1 MAAISVPGVF
11 DFGGGTLY
19 TGSETVYDVD
29 HTDIWG
35 GSGFGWTTSP
45 TASGVRSGSDDLE
58 RDFTFVTSG
67 SITWRVE
74 IANGTYDLEILM
86 ADYNYDRLGMNVQ
99 IDGAGAVYRT
109 GARQA
114 NDEAAR
120 VFIPG
125 HVVSGGQIDF
135 VFSFESPGTLAL
147 VSGIR
152 ITNAAGG
159 KVNLTVPA
167 VIDAGY
173 GDLYTGSETVY
184 AAQLGNWAP
193 NLDGHGFVAAEE
205 AVLSTSRASGSNLEK
220 DFLFVADSANTMTYR
235 LNLANGDYNL
245 EVYIGDTGGSAS
257 NVQLYVDG
265 ALEDTV
271 SFSSNVQ
278 TISFSK
284 TVTSGYIDLTFD
296 SNGAAY
302 CPFVGAKVEAAGG
315 GTEADAAVAPVEA
328 EADVPSLGAT
338 GTAIA
343 DATVAPASAEADPGT
358 LTATGNAI
366 ADAAVA
372 PLEIEVDAPGLAATD
387 GATGTAAVSP
397 VEADAA
403 PGSLAAGGAAIAEA
417 SLAPVEGEAE
427 AGGLTATGG
436 TDNDAALSPVGVD
449 VEPGALTPTATGTAT
464 ASLVPVEAEASA
476 PALAATPDDVVDE
489 TSPATPTIN
498 QPRTLSRWGC
508 ESVYSPMERK
518 LLHLQQRQFQASAVG
533 VVYQR
538 AGHELRICA
547 VPASIEA
554 DRETA
559 YDDATIDVESQSWML
574 WADEL
579 RIDGVRVEPERGDL
593 IRRDLPGRDVETW
606 SVHPEPGQPAAVY
619 TDATHLVWLVQTKLF
634 HRRAA

>member
-35 GSGFGWTTSP
+35 GSGYGWTTSP
-45 TASGVRSGSDDLE
+45 TGSAVRAGSDDLE
-58 RDFTFVTSG
+58 RDFTYVTSG

-315 GTEADAAVAPVEA
+315 GTSIDAAAIESASELQSTTVRSTARIPTSGIESTSELQSTQATATQRILASATESSSSLGGASLTYKARLAGSALDSGSALQATTLRFAAFVASAGIESSSELQAVTLESTALGVAINAAPIESTS
-328 EADVPSLGAT
+328 SLGAASLT
-338 GTAIA
+338 YKARIVSGSLESGVDLGLAKLL
-343 DATVAPASAEADPGT
+343 ATVRILAGALDSSSTLGTVVITAPSGEEEIMKAKVDVGTSGVTEIVAASSGQVITVVGMRFLADWESTAGSYNKYRWLSATTPITGWMVIQAGEEVNEPNE
-358 LTATGNAI
+358 LTEGY
-366 ADAAVA
+366 
-372 PLEIEVDAPGLAATD
+372 LET
-387 GATGTAAVSP
+387 S
-397 VEADAA
+397 
-403 PGSLAAGGAAIAEA
+403 S
-417 SLAPVEGEAE
+417 GEALNLE
-427 AGGLTATGG
+427 LT
-436 TDNDAALSPVGVD
+436 
-449 VEPGALTPTATGTAT
+449 GAL
-464 ASLVPVEAEASA
+464 
-476 PALAATPDDVVDE
+476 
-489 TSPATPTIN
+489 
-498 QPRTLSRWGC
+498 
-508 ESVYSPMERK
+508 Y
-518 LLHLQQRQFQASAVG
+518 VG
-533 VVYQR
+533 
-538 AGHELRICA
+538 GN
-547 VPASIEA
+547 
-554 DRETA
+554 
-559 YDDATIDVESQSWML
+559 
-574 WADEL
+574 
-579 RIDGVRVEPERGDL
+579 
-593 IRRDLPGRDVETW
+593 IR
-606 SVHPEPGQPAAVY
+606 Y
-619 TDATHLVWLVQTKLF
+619 TVA
-634 HRRAA
+634 